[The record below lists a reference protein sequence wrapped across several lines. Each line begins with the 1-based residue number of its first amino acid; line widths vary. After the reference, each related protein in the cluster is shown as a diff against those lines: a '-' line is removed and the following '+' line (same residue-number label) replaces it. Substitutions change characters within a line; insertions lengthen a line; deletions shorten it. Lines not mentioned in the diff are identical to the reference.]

1 MLFLGFR
8 LCWPLDIRRSAYKP
22 LFLCPAQ
29 HGTQVTK
36 LSQQRAILYPGSAS
50 FLDMRAAIGNC
61 DPIAS
66 HRAEAILERL
76 PSVFH
81 RSQDRASLPVG
92 DVSGPQLNDGFAD
105 GAR

>member
-8 LCWPLDIRRSAYKP
+8 LCRSLDIRRSTYKP
-22 LFLCPAQ
+22 LFFGPAQ

-36 LSQQRAILYPGSAS
+36 LSQQRAILDPSTAAL
-50 FLDMRAAIGNC
+50 FDMRATIGNC
-61 DPIAS
+61 DPLPS

-76 PSVFH
+76 PRVLH

-92 DVSGPQLNDGFAD
+92 DVSGPQFSDRFAD

>member
-8 LCWPLDIRRSAYKP
+8 LCWPLDIRRSAYKS

-36 LSQQRAILYPGSAS
+36 LSQQRAILDPSTAA

-61 DPIAS
+61 DPIPS
-66 HRAEAILERL
+66 YRAEATLERL
-76 PSVFH
+76 PRVLH
-81 RSQDRASLPVG
+81 RSQDRAALPVG
-92 DVSGPQLNDGFAD
+92 DVSRPQLRDRFAD